1 MKYREDSIERLE
13 AGAEAAYY
21 KMLQPD
27 GKLKCGCGKIFD
39 EDEGTVISSNP
50 YAMPVCGDC
59 FLEWEKNT
67 NVKEE

>member
-1 MKYREDSIERLE
+1 
-13 AGAEAAYY
+13 
-21 KMLQPD
+21 
-27 GKLKCGCGKIFD
+27 LKCGCGKIFD